1 MKKELFK
8 AVGGMAIVVGTM
20 VAMYNILIL
29 MIC

>member
-8 AVGGMAIVVGTM
+8 AVAGMAVVLGTM
-20 VAMYNILIL
+20 VVMYNILFL

>member
-20 VAMYNILIL
+20 VLMYNILFL

>member
-20 VAMYNILIL
+20 VVMYNILIL